1 MRAPAILGGLLLS
14 LAGTGLALA
23 DSVPLKASYGSKEG
37 CIYAKTGDSS
47 GADAFFL
54 LTKDSVTTST
64 AQCTFGKLV
73 SNKAGTIKA
82 HATCESEGEDGGD
95 EIVTLT
101 PAGKSA
107 YTVDF
112 DDGSHWGAAKQCR

>member
-1 MRAPAILGGLLLS
+1 MRR
-14 LAGTGLALA
+14 LALA
-23 DSVPLKASYGSKEG
+23 VAFIAVPSLALAANVPIKASYGSKEG

-47 GADAFFL
+47 GADDFFL
-54 LTKDSVTTST
+54 LTKESVTTST

-73 SNKAGTIKA
+73 SNTKGKIKA
-82 HATCESEGEDGGD
+82 HAKCETEGEDGGD

-101 PAGKSA
+101 PVGASA

-112 DDGSHWGAAKQCR
+112 EDGSHWAAVKQCK